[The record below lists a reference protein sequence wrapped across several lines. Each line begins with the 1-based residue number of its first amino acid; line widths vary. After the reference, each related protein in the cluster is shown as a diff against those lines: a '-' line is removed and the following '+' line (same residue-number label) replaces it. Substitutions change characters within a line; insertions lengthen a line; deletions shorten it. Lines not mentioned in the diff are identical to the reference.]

1 MLDVLTF
8 QFDLLSKPVDP
19 KNEFANLY
27 YLHLLSIK
35 IFRKIRK
42 PKVEGC
48 KVFKVTWLLLFV
60 FLQLVYLKGTKS
72 IFTISLR
79 LYDF

>member
-27 YLHLLSIK
+27 YLKLLFTK
-35 IFRKIRK
+35 IFRKIVLFYV
-42 PKVEGC
+42 VES
-48 KVFKVTWLLLFV
+48 
-60 FLQLVYLKGTKS
+60 QMS
-72 IFTISLR
+72 
-79 LYDF
+79 

>member
-27 YLHLLSIK
+27 FLQLLSIK
-35 IFRKIRK
+35 IFRKNIDESPK
-42 PKVEGC
+42 SKVESE
-48 KVFKVTWLLLFV
+48 KSNVVTL
-60 FLQLVYLKGTKS
+60 
-72 IFTISLR
+72 
-79 LYDF
+79 

>member
-27 YLHLLSIK
+27 YLQLLYIK
-35 IFRKIRK
+35 IFRK
-42 PKVEGC
+42 
-48 KVFKVTWLLLFV
+48 FA
-60 FLQLVYLKGTKS
+60 YSSSLKLNG
-72 IFTISLR
+72 
-79 LYDF
+79 